1 MKRSE
6 SNESLLQQ
14 FVDTNFKKDF
24 AFREYQKEVILDI
37 LNKYDDDKNGVYLL
51 NAPTGSGKSIIAIC
65 VAGVLSYKNKFGY
78 ILASDLALQD
88 QYENDIDRLGLKWGC
103 VKGVDNYICD
113 VNFEKHSLGDC
124 KVKNLKSK
132 EVQDLPCYET
142 CGYFSNRR
150 RAINSQVSL
159 LNYSYWLIQR
169 NYVAPRTPEYADE
182 PFPIR
187 NFTICDEGH
196 KITKIVQNHFS
207 PRITEKTRPKLEE
220 LRTFVKN
227 EFNKEVSVPGHE
239 LKRVISKL
247 HKSENKF
254 EIYKLISEFVGM
266 LESFLKIV
274 NPIKEEIASDYEGV
288 QLPKGLIKGMALF
301 DWVKDLH
308 CKFQDYE
315 EIIDNTNEDVIV
327 KNSSK
332 DGIVFNCIDESY
344 LMGKYFHEQTGF
356 TLIMSATLGGK
367 DKFTKEIDAP
377 KDKVT
382 YYEMPSRFDYT
393 KSPIFLYLKRKMT
406 YNEKE
411 KNFPWVF
418 STIEKIMEFY
428 KGQRGIIHTGSYE
441 NSKRIYEA
449 LPGKYRS
456 RLLYYSNSEEK
467 KEVLEEINEKKD
479 GVLIGPSL
487 LEGLN
492 LKDDL
497 SRFQIF
503 VKVPYPSLADKYV
516 STKMKIDRDWYDWE
530 TIVGVQQGL
539 GRSIRTEDDYAIT
552 YFLDGSLYNLISRNR
567 SGFTD
572 DFYNRL
578 KYVK

>member
-1 MKRSE
+1 MKRTE

-14 FVDTNFKKDF
+14 FVDNNFKSDF
-24 AFREYQKEVILDI
+24 EFREYQKEVILDI
-37 LNKYDDDKNGVYLL
+37 LNKYDEDPKGVYLL

-65 VAGVLSYKNKFGY
+65 VAGVLSYKSKSGY
-78 ILASDLALQD
+78 LLASDLALQN
-88 QYENDIDRLGLKWGC
+88 QYENDINRLNLDWGS

-113 VNFEKHSLGDC
+113 VNFEKHSLGEC
-124 KVKNLKSK
+124 KIKNLKNK
-132 EVQDLPCYET
+132 EIQDLPCYET
-142 CGYFSNRR
+142 CGYFSNRNK
-150 RAINSQVSL
+150 AIKSQVSL

-169 NYVAPRTPEYADE
+169 NYVAPRMPEYAE
-182 PFPIR
+182 VPFGVR
-187 NFTICDEGH
+187 HFTICDEGH

-227 EFNKEVSVPGHE
+227 EFNKDIKVNPDE

-266 LESFLKIV
+266 LTRFLIIV
-274 NPIKEEIASDYEGV
+274 EPIKEEIATDYEGV
-288 QLPKGLIKGMALF
+288 QLPKGLIKGMRLF

-308 CKFQDYE
+308 CKFEDYE
-315 EIIDNTNEDVIV
+315 EIINNTNEDVII
-327 KNSSK
+327 KNSNK
-332 DGIVFNCIDESY
+332 NGIVFNCIDESY
-344 LMGKYFHEQTGF
+344 LMGKYFHKQTGF

-367 DKFTKEIDAP
+367 NKFTKAIDAP
-377 KDKVT
+377 AGTVT
-382 YYEMPSRFDYT
+382 YYDMPSRFDYT

-406 YNEKE
+406 YREKE

-418 STIEKIMEFY
+418 STIEKIMEFH
-428 KGQRGIIHTGSYE
+428 KNERGIIHTGSYE

-449 LPGKYRS
+449 LPGKYRN
-456 RLLYYSNSEEK
+456 RLLHYSDSEEK
-467 KEVLEEINEKKD
+467 KQILDEISERNNT
-479 GVLIGPSL
+479 VLIGPSL
-487 LEGLN
+487 LEGLD
-492 LKDDL
+492 LKNDL

-503 VKVPYPSLADKYV
+503 AKVPFPSLADKYV
-516 STKMKIDRDWYDWE
+516 SEKMKVDKDWYDWE
-530 TIVGVQQGL
+530 TVIGILQGL
-539 GRSIRTEDDYAIT
+539 GRSVRTKDDHAIT

-567 SGFTD
+567 TGFPS
-572 DFYNRL
+572 DFYDRL